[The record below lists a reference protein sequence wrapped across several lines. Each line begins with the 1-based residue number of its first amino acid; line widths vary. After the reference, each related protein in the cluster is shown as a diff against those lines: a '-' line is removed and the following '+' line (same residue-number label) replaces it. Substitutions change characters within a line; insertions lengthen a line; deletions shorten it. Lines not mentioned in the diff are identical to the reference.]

1 MGRGKTWATKEVTR
15 LADLIGECGDWDE
28 VAERFGG
35 GRTRAAVK
43 KMAISRH
50 LGSPNGAR
58 HLYTERERGYIA
70 SAWESG
76 VPLVKMAQRLG
87 KSETAVMSQVVKL
100 GAHRSNHGWSDE
112 QRRTAVEMR
121 AEGATYAQIAKR
133 IGKGEDTVGVMLR
146 KMR

>member
-1 MGRGKTWATKEVTR
+1 
-15 LADLIGECGDWDE
+15 
-28 VAERFGG
+28 
-35 GRTRAAVK
+35 
-43 KMAISRH
+43 
-50 LGSPNGAR
+50 
-58 HLYTERERGYIA
+58 
-70 SAWESG
+70 
-76 VPLVKMAQRLG
+76 MAQRLG

-133 IGKGEDTVGVMLR
+133 IGKGEDTVGAMLR